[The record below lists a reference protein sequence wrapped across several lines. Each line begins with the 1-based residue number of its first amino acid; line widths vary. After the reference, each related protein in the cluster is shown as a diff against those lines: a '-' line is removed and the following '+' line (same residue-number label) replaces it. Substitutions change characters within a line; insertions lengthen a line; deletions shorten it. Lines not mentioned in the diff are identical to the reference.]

1 MKTRWYLLLIW
12 FLMDSAFAEVAE
24 PAQTGWIAAI
34 FFLVSAGIAI
44 LLFRMLIRLAKRAKG
59 KADGN
64 DNHWSSASHDLDM
77 NTTSDSTS
85 HDNSFSGGG
94 GDFGGGGASSD

>member
-1 MKTRWYLLLIW
+1 MKTRWYLLLLW

-24 PAQTGWIAAI
+24 PAQAGWIAVI

-44 LLFRMLIRLAKRAKG
+44 LIFKLLNRLAKRVKG
-59 KADGN
+59 NAGGN
-64 DNHWSSASHDLDM
+64 DSASHDLDM

-94 GDFGGGGASSD
+94 GDCGGGGASGD